1 MVNSVSISE
10 IRSNHRTNLGGGQQ
24 TAEAQSTMSSADMT
38 DDNESSM
45 FPSLDESAA
54 AEMVLVAMPEYA
66 RVDALACRWRRQVR
80 HLLKL

>member
-1 MVNSVSISE
+1 
-10 IRSNHRTNLGGGQQ
+10 
-24 TAEAQSTMSSADMT
+24 MT

-45 FPSLDESAA
+45 FPSLDEGAA